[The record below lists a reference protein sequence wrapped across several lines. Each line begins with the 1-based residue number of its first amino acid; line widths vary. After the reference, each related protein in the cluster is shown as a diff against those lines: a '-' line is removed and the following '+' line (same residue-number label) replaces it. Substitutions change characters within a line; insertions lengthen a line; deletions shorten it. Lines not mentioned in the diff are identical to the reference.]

1 MCCLVFVPAPFSRHY
16 TDTVYTHCAK
26 CHRLEAGAWSYLL
39 SPSAGVRRL
48 SSVTSLAS
56 SSVRV
61 HVRAVTITLLPNIVS
76 WCCCV
81 VRGLYTLHS
90 TSIRWRG
97 TAAAPHQPPPSGC
110 VMTVYWDSGHWAPD
124 SSLHTTAAHTFSVQT
139 VHCPQSALSA
149 LSALSAAVLTQ

>member
-1 MCCLVFVPAPFSRHY
+1 MLSSALLY

-26 CHRLEAGAWSYLL
+26 CHRLEGEARSYLL

-61 HVRAVTITLLPNIVS
+61 HVRSATITLLPNIVS

-81 VRGLYTLHS
+81 LCSEGTLHS
-90 TSIRWRG
+90 TLYINTVARHGSCP
-97 TAAAPHQPPPSGC
+97 APATTIWLC
-110 VMTVYWDSGHWAPD
+110 YDCVYWDSGYTGHQARLYTPQPPTL
-124 SSLHTTAAHTFSVQT
+124 SLSRQCT
-139 VHCPQSALSA
+139 VHRSALSA
-149 LSALSAAVLTQ
+149 ESAAAVLTQ